1 MIAGPVKITKQ
12 MVEFHKMTFDNS
24 FDSLLILQNQAP
36 QIIRD
41 FMAQASWLPVDGKNA
56 IVEWINSFENGG
68 KAFKHEVDE
77 SFERVQA
84 FFDKM
89 ESL

>member
-1 MIAGPVKITKQ
+1 MSDAETFG
-12 MVEFHKMTFDNS
+12 VEK
-24 FDSLLILQNQAP
+24 
-36 QIIRD
+36 
-41 FMAQASWLPVDGKNA
+41 GYGEK